1 VLTYSRVSNKY
12 AEHGPDGRFDGRY
25 LDRVANGNTGYHLFE
40 RGARKE
46 SAEVYADGRCTYKG
60 EACAPDD
67 PRLLALIAQV
77 APVKVSPAA
86 AAPPPAN
93 RPPLAHLPPMN
104 KWKQSSH

>member
-1 VLTYSRVSNKY
+1 M
-12 AEHGPDGRFDGRY
+12 
-25 LDRVANGNTGYHLFE
+25 
-40 RGARKE
+40 
-46 SAEVYADGRCTYKG
+46 YADGRCTYKG

-77 APVKVSPAA
+77 APVEVRPAA

-104 KWKQSSH
+104 KWKQSSDGSAGSFCPPQTLAKTIATEVHPLAARQPWLPCRTTRRQPHCKA